1 MGELK
6 PCPICGSEAMLK
18 DKENAS
24 GTICAVYACCEK
36 CGRKSGLH
44 ETYADAIREWNG
56 D

>member
-18 DKENAS
+18 DKENPS
-24 GTICAVYACCEK
+24 GTICAVYACCDN
-36 CGRKSGLH
+36 CGRQSDFH
-44 ETYADAIREWNG
+44 EFDAEVIAEWNG